1 MRYCR
6 VVVDSNARELSR
18 TFTYSIPEGLE
29 VGPGTAVE
37 VPFGPRSLTG
47 YVLELTDEVEFDAAR
62 IRPITQVLDA
72 RTLWGEEL
80 LRLAEWLRIFYSST
94 YQESL
99 QTVIPGP
106 VLARVKKPAKRK
118 LKAAKAIKGLGEA
131 KALPTLRPAQAAALE
146 ALDASLQDG
155 KPLLLFGVTGSGK
168 TEVYLHAVSRTL
180 EAGRQAIVL
189 VPEVSL
195 TPQAVDR
202 YRGRLGDTV
211 GVLHSGL
218 SGPQRREQ
226 WWQLREGQLRVALGT
241 RSAVFAPLADPGL
254 IVVDE
259 EHDGSYK
266 QDQTPRYHARQVA
279 AWRAARQSG
288 PCALVLGSATPSL
301 ETFHLAGQGRYR
313 MAQMQERASGAAMP
327 SVSFV
332 DMKRHRR
339 GSLSPPLLDRL
350 RHVVAAGQ
358 QAVLLLNR
366 RGFSQYLQ
374 CQDCGHVVGCDQCSI
389 ALTYHRRPP
398 RLACHYCFEHRVVPD
413 TCSECGG
420 MQLEFKGTG
429 TERLEEELE
438 AALPG
443 VTLARMDR
451 DTTGKVGA
459 HAEILQRFGSGEAQI
474 LLGTQMVSKGLDFPR
489 VTLVGVLNADQGLN
503 MPDFR
508 AGERTFQLITQ
519 VAGRAGRA
527 DLPGEVLIQAMDPEH
542 PVLLAAAAND
552 YLGFAGEEL
561 AMRRSALYPPYC
573 RLLRVLLASEQEEPL
588 IRTAQALA
596 IRLRGA
602 LLHDEQVVGPAPC
615 PLPKLR
621 GLYRWHMLLKGPKV
635 QDLTGI
641 AQKEIAT
648 VRAAGVVRIG
658 LDPDPQSLL

>member
-1 MRYCR
+1 M
-6 VVVDSNARELSR
+6 
-18 TFTYSIPEGLE
+18 
-29 VGPGTAVE
+29 GPGTAVE
-37 VPFGPRSLTG
+37 VSFGPRTLMG
-47 YVLELTDEVEFDAAR
+47 YVVELTDEPGLDPAR
-62 IRPITQVLDA
+62 IKPIGQVLDA

-80 LRLAEWLRIFYSST
+80 LRLAEWMREFYSAT
-94 YQESL
+94 WQESL

-106 VLARVKKPAKRK
+106 VLQHVRNRPKRK
-118 LKAAKAIKGLGEA
+118 AKVKPIKGLGEA
-131 KALPTLRPAQAAALE
+131 TALPTLRPAQAAALD
-146 ALDASLQDG
+146 ALEESRRDG

-180 EAGRQAIVL
+180 EAGRQAIVM

-218 SGPQRREQ
+218 GGPQRREQ

-241 RSAVFAPLADPGL
+241 RSAVFAPLLDPGL
-254 IVVDE
+254 IVIDE

-279 AWRAARQSG
+279 AWRAARQER

-313 MAQMQERASGAAMP
+313 MARMEERASGAAMP
-327 SVSFV
+327 SVSFI
-332 DMKRHRR
+332 DMKRFTRKR
-339 GSLSPPLLDRL
+339 GTLSPPLVQRL
-350 RHVVAAGQ
+350 REVVAAGQ

-374 CQDCGHVVGCDQCSI
+374 CQDCGHVEGCEHCSI
-389 ALTYHRRPP
+389 SLTYHRRPP
-398 RLACHYCFEHRVVPD
+398 RLACHYCFAQRVVPD
-413 TCSECGG
+413 VCPGCRGLS
-420 MQLEFKGTG
+420 LEFKGAG

-438 AALPG
+438 AAIPG
-443 VTLARMDR
+443 VTVARMDR
-451 DTTGKVGA
+451 DTTAKVGA
-459 HAEILQRFGSGEAQI
+459 HAEILRRFGDGEAQI

-503 MPDFR
+503 VPDFR

-527 DLPGEVLIQAMDPEH
+527 ELPGEVLIQAMDPEH
-542 PVLLAAAAND
+542 PTLLAAAEND
-552 YLGFAGEEL
+552 YLGFAGQEL
-561 AMRRSALYPPYC
+561 AMRRQAGYPPYC
-573 RLLRVLLASEQEEPL
+573 RLLRVLLVSEQEEPL
-588 IRTAQALA
+588 IRLAQALA
-596 IRLRGA
+596 QRLRDA
-602 LLHDEQVVGPAPC
+602 LLYDEQVVGPAPC
-615 PLPKLR
+615 PLPRLR
-621 GLYRWHMLLKGPKV
+621 GNYRWHMLLKGPKV
-635 QDLTGI
+635 QDLTEI
-641 AQKEIAT
+641 AQKEIASLRT
-648 VRAAGVVRIG
+648 AGVVRIG